1 MPRAVDAAPGLLYVV
16 DLIVPDVRH
25 DNIFLS
31 SALAERIKTSVNP
44 FLFGSMRWK
53 AIDVTKTLSSNPSPA
68 QMPSRRCLSVPKA
81 LSSFFRLLA
90 LSQWIT
96 HTSTGISGTSALVR
110 QCLCAFCPSVV
121 GGTHGTVKWIACGGF
136 RRTTGLLVAF
146 TGMIR
151 CVLPCVCCY
160 RQLPVRLMRC
170 PHGVDLVVH
179 VQGNVIIR
187 VVAKP
192 LNVDVESLLELVKA
206 LDDRR
211 VSWLLLRC
219 CHSVVPFSTICAGS
233 SCAGHLR

>member
-1 MPRAVDAAPGLLYVV
+1 MFERAQGVV
-16 DLIVPDVRH
+16 VIL
-25 DNIFLS
+25 
-31 SALAERIKTSVNP
+31 
-44 FLFGSMRWK
+44 
-53 AIDVTKTLSSNPSPA
+53 SPA
-68 QMPSRRCLSVPKA
+68 CLVPVDHPYQHGHLGK
-81 LSSFFRLLA
+81 
-90 LSQWIT
+90 
-96 HTSTGISGTSALVR
+96 V
-110 QCLCAFCPSVV
+110 CLGVACA
-121 GGTHGTVKWIACGGF
+121 THGTMKWIACGGF

-160 RQLPVRLMRC
+160 RKLPVRLMRC